1 MSMYGYADKSS
12 CKDMIEMLYQAEVNG
27 PNGSNMYYV
36 LAYLAKEKGYDDVYD
51 VLMANAAEDAFHG
64 GRYGAMLGKGASDEA
79 GFWKLLVNFY
89 QCEAGGGSLLKTLA
103 EKARATGEEALAVEI
118 EASIEEEEHHAQR
131 LANVL
136 AAHGI
141 AFEK

>member
-1 MSMYGYADKSS
+1 MSMHGYADKSS
-12 CKDMIEMLYQAEVNG
+12 CKDMIEMLHQAEVNG
-27 PNGSNMYYV
+27 ANMYYV
-36 LAYLAKEKGYDDVYD
+36 LAYLAKEKGYDDVYE

-89 QCEAGGGSLLKTLA
+89 QAEAGAGSKLKALA
-103 EKARATGEEALAVEI
+103 AKVRATGEEALAVEI

-136 AAHGI
+136 AAHGV